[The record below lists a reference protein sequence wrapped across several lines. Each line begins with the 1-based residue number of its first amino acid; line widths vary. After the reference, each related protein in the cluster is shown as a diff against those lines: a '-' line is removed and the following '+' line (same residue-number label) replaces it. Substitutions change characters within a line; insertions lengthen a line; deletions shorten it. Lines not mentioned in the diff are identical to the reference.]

1 LSDPTAMR
9 YRRTVLEPGGST
21 SANDLVR
28 NFLGREHNMVAFQKW
43 MGQEFE
49 SRDGAGS
56 ERTAAK

>member
-1 LSDPTAMR
+1 
-9 YRRTVLEPGGST
+9 VLEPGGST